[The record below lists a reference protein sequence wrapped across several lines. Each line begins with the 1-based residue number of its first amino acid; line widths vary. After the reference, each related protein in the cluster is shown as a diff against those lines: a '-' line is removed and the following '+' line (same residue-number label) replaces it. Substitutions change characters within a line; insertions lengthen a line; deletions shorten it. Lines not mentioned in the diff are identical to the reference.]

1 VRDVSH
7 KTRSLSRWKFLNTS
21 QQNKPRGRWNWSY
34 IGMVLHLT
42 FRFCILSRDSPAY
55 IPRWK
60 KKSYLRTSV
69 SYCLALIGQQA
80 WYFLGH
86 SVLLCGLHRWVL
98 SRHDLLLVVSG
109 ECCKREL
116 QKWCQLILY
125 EEFKIT
131 SQVSTTNWCWDSTMR
146 FVQGSIGYHK

>member
-1 VRDVSH
+1 MLAYLPKSCIRTLFLSVDNLQSFPLEVTSSTTRCTDGDSEEQGENQHNDWKGYIKMFLIFLVLVWDVSH

-60 KKSYLRTSV
+60 RS
-69 SYCLALIGQQA
+69 
-80 WYFLGH
+80 
-86 SVLLCGLHRWVL
+86 
-98 SRHDLLLVVSG
+98 
-109 ECCKREL
+109 
-116 QKWCQLILY
+116 LILGP
-125 EEFKIT
+125 
-131 SQVSTTNWCWDSTMR
+131 R
-146 FVQGSIGYHK
+146 FPIALLW